1 MEINHTQGS
10 PEWLAWRKSKIT
22 ASIIPIIMGKSPYCT
37 RYLLWQ
43 RMLGF
48 VPEQKSN
55 WAMKRGNDLEPM
67 VRDLANIEHD
77 CQFRPMVVQHDE
89 LEWCAASL
97 DGICKIKHAIL
108 EIKCPS
114 LADHQEAE
122 EGRVPLKYQDQIAW
136 QLFCSGM
143 NTCYY
148 VSFHDGVIVT
158 VKVKRDDEYIAETL
172 LPAAAEFY
180 RCLTEMIEPAKS
192 EDDYI
197 QIDDDKFEE
206 AACMW
211 TKASKKRKEF
221 EKEEKKWRDEMLEF
235 TDDSNCKG
243 YGVKLTRC
251 SREGAFDFKAFY
263 AQITDKYPDILTQFP
278 VEQYKKE
285 QIGYWKVSED
295 KGTK

>member
-114 LADHQEAE
+114 LADHKEAE

-180 RCLTEMIEPAKS
+180 RCLTEMIEPSYTDK
-192 EDDYI
+192 DFV
-197 QIDDDKFEE
+197 QIVDDKFEYYAE
-206 AACMW
+206 KW
-211 TKASKKRKEF
+211 KKANETIKDYKKIED
-221 EKEEKKWRDEMLEF
+221 ECKKQLVEL
-235 TDDSNCKG
+235 TDDSNCEG
-243 YGVKLTRC
+243 YGLRLQRVSK
-251 SREGAFDFKAFY
+251 EGSVDYKMLY
-263 AQITDKYPDILTQFP
+263 EDILNEFP
-278 VEQYKKE
+278 EVSKFHVEQYKRKE
-285 QIGYWKVSED
+285 IGYWLVS
-295 KGTK
+295 KLKSV